1 MKPVNILIWAVHDM
15 LERLKIIQI
24 ICIVCFIFVSSTGV
38 NAQNKSLM
46 LSDRDPYDYAKA
58 VRVFE
63 ESKSVQISFK
73 LYAKQIQNGRL
84 EMEVLDHAGY
94 RPIRIVF
101 DEDGYLQVNDGG
113 EMISGGLFSSN
124 SWHQIKIMVNVLDGK
139 FDLILN
145 DTTIV
150 QHAAFSEPV
159 ASVERLSFRTGAYRS
174 EPTRETDRYGFLGD
188 LPNSD
193 DPVSIAI
200 YYIDEVIIK

>member
-1 MKPVNILIWAVHDM
+1 
-15 LERLKIIQI
+15 
-24 ICIVCFIFVSSTGV
+24 
-38 NAQNKSLM
+38 M